1 MYKRQANNIGE
12 QAGEA
17 AAGAIATQDVAAEL
31 QKTDPD
37 AYDIF
42 KKQAGFRNA
51 LLKRQAE
58 TVLAP
63 AFTSALGNIDP
74 TEFTTVNDF
83 ENNSINKTIAEQKSA
98 YMDSIGAAGATQEA
112 QAVFNLVSDNFRT
125 NAMVNYNKAQTIA
138 IEEAS
143 IEETGVLMGG
153 FTALR
158 FDEVSGERIPMD
170 LSNFGSFIKERDAAM
185 DEAGLNKSE
194 RSKALVAAVNIEMK
208 SLLAKGRKRDAQRI
222 MDTVVATKPN
232 GCLLYTSPSPRD

>member
-1 MYKRQANNIGE
+1 MKNRKQVELDLGPVNLRPTNARGGQYNVAVQATPKTNQALQLAAALRRTPQLLGQARNIGE

-63 AFTSALGNIDP
+63 AFTAALGNIDP

-83 ENNSINKTIAEQKSA
+83 ENNSINKTIAEQKEA
-98 YMDSIGAAGATQEA
+98 YLASIGAAG
-112 QAVFNLVSDNFRT
+112 NL
-125 NAMVNYNKAQTIA
+125 
-138 IEEAS
+138 
-143 IEETGVLMGG
+143 
-153 FTALR
+153 
-158 FDEVSGERIPMD
+158 
-170 LSNFGSFIKERDAAM
+170 
-185 DEAGLNKSE
+185 
-194 RSKALVAAVNIEMK
+194 
-208 SLLAKGRKRDAQRI
+208 SLI
-222 MDTVVATKPN
+222 HI
-232 GCLLYTSPSPRD
+232 